1 MRSAFAKQLDLLA
14 FLCLHFRERRVMYTV
29 FERVTIVFL
38 IGTSLPSASCRRGEP
53 VAEIRPGST
62 TSVSIAATDL
72 ELPAVA
78 ASDFPWWRGA
88 ERTGIAKSEAPI
100 RFSATENVLWTA
112 DVPGEGHGSPIL
124 WGDQLFL
131 PVADRGKE
139 RMSLVCYGRD
149 DGKLRWTCPLHE
161 GGFMHVHSKNT
172 HASPTPA
179 CDGERVY
186 WTAMVKDAIWVSAVT
201 LDGKIAWQKEAGP
214 FVSMHGYGS
223 SPVLHEGLVIV
234 AGDSNG
240 AGWLAG
246 LDRQSGD
253 IVWRIQRG
261 NSASFGT
268 PVVAEVAGKTQL
280 LLSGHKKV
288 VSYNPDN
295 GEKLWESEGPAT
307 VCANTLAWS
316 GDLVFASGGYP
327 EQAVMAIKGDGSDE
341 VVWQKDWKCYV
352 PSLLVD
358 GERLIVSQDN
368 GVVRCVKAATG
379 DELWSKRLGGD
390 ITASPVLSGE
400 HIYIATEAGKVCVL
414 KAGDK
419 ADLVAENDVGDRC
432 YATPT
437 IVGGRIYLR
446 TFSRLL
452 CIGQSLS
459 E

>member
-1 MRSAFAKQLDLLA
+1 MYRAFR
-14 FLCLHFRERRVMYTV
+14 LCAWSF
-29 FERVTIVFL
+29 I
-38 IGTSLPSASCRRGEP
+38 IGIAMACVSCRRGEP
-53 VAEIRPGST
+53 VAEIRPASAQA
-62 TSVSIAATDL
+62 VSATAADIDL
-72 ELPAVA
+72 PVVA
-78 ASDFPWWRGA
+78 ESDFPWWRGA
-88 ERTGIAKSEAPI
+88 DRTGIAIGGAPI
-100 RFSATENVLWTA
+100 RFSATENVLWQV
-112 DVPGEGHGSPIL
+112 DVPGEGHGSAIL

-139 RMSLVCYGRD
+139 TMALHCYGQD

-179 CDGERVY
+179 CDGEHVY
-186 WTAMVKDAIWVSAVT
+186 WAAMVKDAIWVSAVT
-201 LDGKIAWQKEAGP
+201 MDGKIAWQKEAGP

-223 SPVLHEGLVIV
+223 SPALYKNLVIV

-240 AGWLAG
+240 PGWLAG
-246 LDRQSGD
+246 LDRHSGE
-253 IVWRIQRG
+253 IVWRVQRG
-261 NSASFGT
+261 DSASFGT

-288 VSYNPDN
+288 VSYNPAN

-327 EQAVMAIKGDGSDE
+327 EQAVLAIKADGSGE
-341 VVWQKDWKCYV
+341 VVWRKDWKCYV

-358 GERLIVSQDN
+358 GDRLTVPQDN
-368 GVVRCVKAATG
+368 GVVRCVEAATG

-390 ITASPVLSGE
+390 ITASPVLAGG

-419 ADLVAENDVGDRC
+419 AELLAENDVGDRC

-437 IVGGRIYLR
+437 IAGDRIYLR
-446 TFSRLL
+446 TFAKLL
-452 CIGQSLS
+452 CIAESAG